1 MPKHK
6 KTAALK
12 TKIKRRLNNM
22 YMVHFLYRSSLTIY
36 YLMVSARS
44 SWYWCC
50 QFLI

>member
-22 YMVHFLYRSSLTIY
+22 YMVPGKS
-36 YLMVSARS
+36 
-44 SWYWCC
+44 
-50 QFLI
+50 QK